1 MKTKTIGYWIAT
13 ALLALSLVVGAT
25 GDLTRAWGT
34 LETVT
39 NLGYPA
45 YLLTIL
51 GMWKI
56 LGVITLLIPG
66 FPRLKEWMYAG
77 VVFTMTGAALSHAL
91 SNDFGPYGLHLIT
104 PLILAGIAVASWAL
118 RPQNRMLGKL
128 FATNVMLAPTTDYQ
142 SA

>member
-1 MKTKTIGYWIAT
+1 MKPKTIGYWIAT

-51 GMWKI
+51 GMWKV
-56 LGVITLLIPG
+56 LGAITLLIPR

-91 SNDFGPYGLHLIT
+91 SNDFGSYGLHVIT
-104 PLILAGIAVASWAL
+104 PLILAGIAIASWAL
-118 RPQNRMLGKL
+118 RPQDRTLGTV
-128 FATNVMLAPTTDYQ
+128 FPTRSVLTSTVGYQ